1 MLLKFFVKLQVLA
14 RSILKNETI
23 YFNSHFS
30 EYSFIEVSP
39 YDTRNYEILLKMTNA
54 LENAIAELRSIF
66 SAIEQEHS
74 MKKMARLRCEHCKR
88 SDSDT
93 SPPSESETETE
104 TETENYNSWHSLFC
118 KGSNSSTFHVFS
130 AIHNGKILF
139 TLA

>member
-1 MLLKFFVKLQVLA
+1 
-14 RSILKNETI
+14 
-23 YFNSHFS
+23 
-30 EYSFIEVSP
+30 
-39 YDTRNYEILLKMTNA
+39 MTNA

-104 TETENYNSWHSLFC
+104 TETESEREEVDEKIPQLSITPMNSNATSPIRYSVIYF
-118 KGSNSSTFHVFS
+118 
-130 AIHNGKILF
+130 
-139 TLA
+139 